1 MPATTLDHVG
11 IAGRDLATLA
21 ATYEGLGFTLS
32 PFAQHHAPGADGVV
46 RAIGTGNR
54 CAMLRQ
60 GYLELI
66 AVVDPALPSNTLDR
80 FLARYEGLHIL
91 AFGIDDAE
99 AELSRLRAEG
109 VTIPGIA
116 WLERPVDT
124 PEGMRTAR
132 FARLP
137 LPEAPEGRIQLIR
150 HMTPE
155 LLWQP
160 GLLDHRN
167 HAVSLDEAI
176 LAVADPA
183 EVAARFARLTGG
195 GASAVDGGVLVAL
208 PQGRLR
214 IVTAEFAIKAIP
226 GLVVPCLPFIA
237 GLVIGTDDGTAAI
250 SSIAAGRGTR
260 TEQGFLVPAEAA
272 CGAALLFV

>member
-1 MPATTLDHVG
+1 MAATSLDHVG
-11 IAGRDLATLA
+11 IAGRSLDALAEAYA
-21 ATYEGLGFTLS
+21 ALGFTLT

-46 RAIGTGNR
+46 RPIGTGNR

-80 FLARYEGLHIL
+80 FLARYAGLHIV

-99 AELSRLRAEG
+99 AELARLRAAG
-109 VTIPGIA
+109 IAIPGIA
-116 WLERPVDT
+116 WLERPVET
-124 PEGMRTAR
+124 PAGVQTAR

-150 HMTPE
+150 HLTPE

-160 GLLDHRN
+160 PLLEHAN

-176 LAVADPA
+176 LAVADPGETA
-183 EVAARFARLTGG
+183 HRLARLAGSEATPAGTGFIVPLGHGRLSVVAAREAE
-195 GASAVDGGVLVAL
+195 AL
-208 PQGRLR
+208 L
-214 IVTAEFAIKAIP
+214 P
-226 GLVVPCLPFIA
+226 GLAVPCLPFIA
-237 GLVIGTDDGTAAI
+237 GLVIGTDDGAA
-250 SSIAAGRGTR
+250 SIARIAGGRGAR
-260 TEQGFLVPAEAA
+260 VGGGFLVGPRHA
-272 CGAALLFV
+272 GGTALLFT

>member
-160 GLLDHRN
+160 DLLDHRN
-167 HAVSLDEAI
+167 HAVSSPWPIRPRWRHAS
-176 LAVADPA
+176 PA
-183 EVAARFARLTGG
+183 SPAAAPAPSMAGCSWRCR
-195 GASAVDGGVLVAL
+195 
-208 PQGRLR
+208 
-214 IVTAEFAIKAIP
+214 KA
-226 GLVVPCLPFIA
+226 G
-237 GLVIGTDDGTAAI
+237 
-250 SSIAAGRGTR
+250 
-260 TEQGFLVPAEAA
+260 
-272 CGAALLFV
+272 

>member
-1 MPATTLDHVG
+1 MAATSLDHVG
-11 IAGRDLATLA
+11 IAGRDLDALA
-21 ATYEGLGFTLS
+21 RAYAALGFTLS

-46 RAIGTGNR
+46 RPIGTGNR

-80 FLARYEGLHIL
+80 FLARYEGLHII

-99 AELSRLRAEG
+99 AELARLREAG
-109 VTIPGIA
+109 IAIPGIA

-124 PEGMRTAR
+124 PDGVRTAR

-150 HMTPE
+150 HLTPE

-160 GLLDHRN
+160 GLLDHPNR
-167 HAVSLDEAI
+167 AVSLLEAV
-176 LAVADPA
+176 LVVDDPA
-183 EVAARFARLTGG
+183 AVAARLGRLAGAAARAE
-195 GASAVDGGVLVAL
+195 GAGHVVPLGA
-208 PQGRLR
+208 GRLR
-214 IVTAEFAIKAIP
+214 IVPQSAAGELFP
-226 GLVVPCLPFIA
+226 GLAVPCLPFIA
-237 GLVIGTDDGTAAI
+237 GLVIGTDDGAA
-250 SSIAAGRGTR
+250 SIARLAAGRGR
-260 TEQGFLVPAEAA
+260 AVPGGFLVDAA
-272 CGAALLFV
+272 HAGGAALLFV

>member
-1 MPATTLDHVG
+1 MAATTLDHVG
-11 IAGRDLATLA
+11 IAGHDLGALA
-21 ATYEGLGFTLS
+21 ATYAALGFTLS
-32 PFAQHHAPGADGVV
+32 PFAQHHAPGPDGVV
-46 RAIGTGNR
+46 RPIGTGNR

-80 FLARYEGLHIL
+80 FLARYEGLHII
-91 AFGIDDAE
+91 AFGIEDAE
-99 AELSRLRAEG
+99 AELARLRGEG
-109 VTIPGIA
+109 IAIPGIA

-124 PEGMRTAR
+124 PEGVRTAR

-150 HMTPE
+150 HLTPE

-160 GLLDHRN
+160 ALLEHPNR
-167 HAVSLDEAI
+167 AVSLDEAI

-183 EVAARFARLTGG
+183 EVAARFARLTART
-195 GASAVDGGVLVAL
+195 ASPTEGGVVVTL

-214 IVTAEFAIKAIP
+214 LLTPEAATRHIP
-226 GLVVPCLPFIA
+226 GLAVPCVPFVA
-237 GLVIGTDDGTAAI
+237 GLLIGTEDGAASI
-250 SSIAAGRGTR
+250 SALAAGRGRR
-260 TEQGFLVPAEAA
+260 TERGFLVPAESAG
-272 CGAALLFV
+272 GAALLFV

>member
-11 IAGRDLATLA
+11 IAGRDLARLA

-32 PFAQHHAPGADGVV
+32 PFAQHHAPGPDGVI
-46 RAIGTGNR
+46 RPIGTGNR
-54 CAMLRQ
+54 CAMLQR

-99 AELSRLRAEG
+99 AELARLRAAG
-109 VTIPGIA
+109 MAIPGIA

-124 PEGMRTAR
+124 PEGVRTAR

-137 LPEAPEGRIQLIR
+137 MPDAPEGRLQLIR
-150 HMTPE
+150 HLTPE

-160 GLLDHRN
+160 GLLGHRN

-183 EVAARFARLTGG
+183 EVAARFAQLTGRAATPTEG
-195 GASAVDGGVLVAL
+195 GLVVAL

-214 IVTAEFAIKAIP
+214 LLTAEAASRAIP
-226 GLVVPCLPFIA
+226 GLAVPCLPFVA
-237 GLVIGTDDGTAAI
+237 GLVIGTDDGAAAI
-250 SSIAAGRGTR
+250 SGLAADRGRRIEG
-260 TEQGFLVPAEAA
+260 GFLVPADAA
-272 CGAALLFV
+272 GGAALLFT

>member
-1 MPATTLDHVG
+1 MAATTLDHVG
-11 IAGRDLATLA
+11 IAGHDLATLA

-32 PFAQHHAPGADGVV
+32 PFAQHHAPGADGMV
-46 RAIGTGNR
+46 RPIGTGNR

-99 AELSRLRAEG
+99 AELVRLRDGG
-109 VTIPGIA
+109 VAIPGIA

-124 PEGMRTAR
+124 PEGTRTAR

-150 HMTPE
+150 HLTPE

-167 HAVSLDEAI
+167 RAVSLDEAI
-176 LAVADPA
+176 LAVADPD
-183 EVAARFARLTGG
+183 EVAGRFARLTGG
-195 GASAVDGGVLVAL
+195 AATATKGGVVVVL

-214 IVTAEFAIKAIP
+214 IVTAEAAARHIP
-226 GLVVPCLPFIA
+226 GLAVPCLPFIA
-237 GLVIGTDDGTAAI
+237 GLVIGTDDGAAAI
-250 SSIAAGRGTR
+250 SAIATGRGRR
-260 TEQGFLVPAEAA
+260 TERGFLVPADAA
-272 CGAALLFV
+272 CGAAILFV

>member
-11 IAGRDLATLA
+11 IAGPDLAALA
-21 ATYEGLGFTLS
+21 AAYESLGFTLS
-32 PFAQHHAPGADGVV
+32 PFAQHHAPAADGTV
-46 RAIGTGNR
+46 RPIGTGNR

-66 AVVDPALPSNTLDR
+66 AVVDPALPQNAVDR
-80 FLARYEGLHIL
+80 FLARYAGLHIL

-99 AELSRLRAEG
+99 AELARLQAEG
-109 VTIPGIA
+109 MAIPAIA

-124 PEGMRTAR
+124 PEGVRAAR

-137 LPEAPEGRIQLIR
+137 VPDAPEGRVQLIR
-150 HMTPE
+150 HLTPE
-155 LLWQP
+155 LLWQE

-183 EVAARFARLTGG
+183 DTGARFARLTGG
-195 GASAVDGGVLVAL
+195 TTGTAEGGMVVAL

-214 IVTAEFAIKAIP
+214 IVTADAAASAFP

-237 GLVIGTDDGTAAI
+237 GLVIGTDDGAAAI
-250 SSIAAGRGTR
+250 AAIAAGRGRR